1 MYRRELTCSVSICS
15 PPTKESVAAE
25 SIQSSS
31 EGKALAEPRRESRE
45 RRPNTRM
52 ARLTMGLWHV

>member
-1 MYRRELTCSVSICS
+1 MYRSGHVLLAYVVLL
-15 PPTKESVAAE
+15 PKSVAAE

-45 RRPNTRM
+45 RRPNTRV
-52 ARLTMGLWHV
+52 ARLRMGLWHV